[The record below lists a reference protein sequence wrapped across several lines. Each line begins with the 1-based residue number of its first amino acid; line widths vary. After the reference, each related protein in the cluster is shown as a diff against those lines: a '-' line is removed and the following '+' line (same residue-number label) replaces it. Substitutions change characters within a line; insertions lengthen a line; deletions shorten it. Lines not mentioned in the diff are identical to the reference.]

1 MSVRTGFIGVGAMGS
16 PMALNILKAGIPLVV
31 HDVDENKTIEHEK
44 AGAEVLYSPMED
56 SKLLLCVVQIDQLNI
71 HFVSSGQNYGPEG
84 LSRLLEVDLIR
95 LKKTRHPLHQYN

>member
-44 AGAEVLYSPMED
+44 AGAEVLYSPMEVANASD
-56 SKLLLCVVQIDQLNI
+56 RTICLVETTRQV
-71 HFVSSGQNYGPEG
+71 E
-84 LSRLLEVDLIR
+84 EVI
-95 LKKTRHPLHQYN
+95 